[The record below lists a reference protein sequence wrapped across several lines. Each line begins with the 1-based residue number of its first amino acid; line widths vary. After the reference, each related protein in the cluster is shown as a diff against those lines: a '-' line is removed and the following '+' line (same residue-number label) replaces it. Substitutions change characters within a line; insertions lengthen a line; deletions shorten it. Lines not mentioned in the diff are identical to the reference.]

1 MVYPRTEW
9 FIRVEKV
16 LLGHLQQ
23 QTLNVSTTEAE
34 DPELAKA
41 KETLRQIQAD
51 KAEARRL
58 RAEDL
63 LSLAEFAREIKRLE
77 AKEELTRERVS
88 ALSTTPVRASSTAM
102 RIVRDWG
109 NYTVDM
115 KRQEIERSI
124 EAVVIKPA
132 GKGGSQRGI
141 FRPELI
147 EIVWKC

>member
-1 MVYPRTEW
+1 M
-9 FIRVEKV
+9 EKV